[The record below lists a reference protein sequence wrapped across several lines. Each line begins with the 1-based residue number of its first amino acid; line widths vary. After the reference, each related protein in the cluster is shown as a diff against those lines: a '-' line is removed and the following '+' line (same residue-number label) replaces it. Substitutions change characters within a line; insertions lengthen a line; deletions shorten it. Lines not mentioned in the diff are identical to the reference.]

1 MFDLSK
7 TGSAAHVQHGGK
19 SQAPRAD
26 AVCARRKAAFQQII
40 WGPDLDLSWLMPG
53 VKLLSQ
59 DLLPHTHTVRCH
71 QSCSHN
77 LSTLHRLDIKK
88 HHIIARVIFLIK
100 ETVLQLKKIF
110 SIFIK

>member
-59 DLLPHTHTVRCH
+59 DLLPHTHSPLSSVLFS
-71 QSCSHN
+71 QSIH
-77 LSTLHRLDIKK
+77 TAQTGYKK
-88 HHIIARVIFLIK
+88 NTILLR
-100 ETVLQLKKIF
+100 E
-110 SIFIK
+110 